1 MRFECPGCDTIL
13 TRDAALNH
21 TKHGGICNTMYPIRH
36 ETKSANDHDIEER
49 VKKIEE
55 ESNQHN
61 IKKKENANDDEIKK
75 QEEDKEK
82 RLESYRAETREE
94 IKDLNDDEK
103 NKQLADKLLKLKQE
117 LDDMKK
123 DETDSKSASAI
134 RSSELIGVNNYDSNT
149 SRNSEYSVLTLGPYQ
164 DNSLS
169 GDSLLIKLGSTDH
182 NSKGDSTADDLLIS
196 LGSSD

>member
-61 IKKKENANDDEIKK
+61 KEEEKKVDDIAKADEDKIKRIEEIKK
-75 QEEDKEK
+75 SLKGLSAEELDNE
-82 RLESYRAETREE
+82 
-94 IKDLNDDEK
+94 
-103 NKQLADKLLKLKQE
+103 LLKIREQ

-123 DETDSKSASAI
+123 DKTEDEDKQSISSK
-134 RSSELIGVNNYDSNT
+134 EHLGYDNSN
-149 SRNSEYSVLTLGPYQ
+149 SKYSVLIYNA
-164 DNSLS
+164 NSIES
-169 GDSLLIKLGSTDH
+169 HEGDSLLQLMGSR
-182 NSKGDSTADDLLIS
+182 
-196 LGSSD
+196 